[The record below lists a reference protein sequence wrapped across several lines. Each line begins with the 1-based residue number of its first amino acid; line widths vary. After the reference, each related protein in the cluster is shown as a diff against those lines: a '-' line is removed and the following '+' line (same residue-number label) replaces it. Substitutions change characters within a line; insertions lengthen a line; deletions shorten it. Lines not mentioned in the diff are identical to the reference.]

1 MATDL
6 QMQMRPQF
14 FNARDE
20 YIAAIKAYSTALIA
34 ALEIEAPEV
43 NADYERASAEL
54 ERKQQAYRQ
63 ATDDLRAINPLRARY
78 PRT

>member
-6 QMQMRPQF
+6 QMQMRSQF

-34 ALEIEAPEV
+34 ALEREALEV
-43 NADYERASAEL
+43 NAEYERASENL
-54 ERKQQAYRQ
+54 QRKQEAYRQ
-63 ATDDLRAINPLRARY
+63 ATDDLRAINPRRAR
-78 PRT
+78 